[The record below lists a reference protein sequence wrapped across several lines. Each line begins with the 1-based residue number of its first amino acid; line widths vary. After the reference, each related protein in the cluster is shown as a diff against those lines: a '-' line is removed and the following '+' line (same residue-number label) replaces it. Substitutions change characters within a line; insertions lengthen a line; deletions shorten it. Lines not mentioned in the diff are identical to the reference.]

1 MMMMS
6 MTMITRRRKRRD
18 DTKHS
23 LYLHSKSFHL
33 IKLIFSNFS
42 FQEFKADNEAVLSPC
57 GSLLMILWYSSLDQC
72 LSLEARQ
79 TKSSKQEAAFLF
91 EDNHNQS
98 DWLEGNKT

>member
-1 MMMMS
+1 MMMMMS

-23 LYLHSKSFHL
+23 LYLHSQSFHL

-57 GSLLMILWYSSLDQC
+57 GSLLMIL
-72 LSLEARQ
+72 
-79 TKSSKQEAAFLF
+79 
-91 EDNHNQS
+91 
-98 DWLEGNKT
+98 